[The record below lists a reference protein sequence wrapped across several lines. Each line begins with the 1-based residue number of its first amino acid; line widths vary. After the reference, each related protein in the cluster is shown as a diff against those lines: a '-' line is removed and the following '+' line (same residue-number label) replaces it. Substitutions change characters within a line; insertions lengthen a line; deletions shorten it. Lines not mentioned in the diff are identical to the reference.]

1 MKKIN
6 AIIHI
11 LLTILFLIWFFNN
24 EEFISKL
31 KILILDFL
39 VINNDENS
47 FNPVINMVN
56 NMVNI
61 IPIML
66 TIVIIF
72 ASYKFFD
79 SLISNNKEFIF
90 YAPLL
95 AIPIYCV
102 FFGFILTKLFWSDE
116 IYALFNSDNG
126 YVVERG
132 NDIKV
137 YYKGKLV
144 NVANAI
150 HFKTY
155 KESFENGVFKIDFI
169 DKEDKILMQVFCGEN
184 NERSC
189 RVEGR

>member
-1 MKKIN
+1 M
-6 AIIHI
+6 
-11 LLTILFLIWFFNN
+11 
-24 EEFISKL
+24 
-31 KILILDFL
+31 ILDFL
-39 VINNDENS
+39 AINNDENS
-47 FNPVINMVN
+47 FNPVINMV
-56 NMVNI
+56 
-61 IPIML
+61 IMAL
-66 TIVIIF
+66 VMLIIVIIF

-79 SLISNNKEFIF
+79 SLFSNNKEFIF

-102 FFGFILTKLFWSDE
+102 FFGFITTIFFRGE
-116 IYALFNSDNG
+116 TYALFNSDNG

-132 NDIKV
+132 DEIKV

-150 HFKTY
+150 HFKSY
-155 KESFENGVFKIDFI
+155 KESFENGVFKIDFF

-189 RVEGR
+189 RVVGR

>member
-1 MKKIN
+1 
-6 AIIHI
+6 
-11 LLTILFLIWFFNN
+11 
-24 EEFISKL
+24 
-31 KILILDFL
+31 ILDFL
-39 VINNDENS
+39 VINNNENL
-47 FNPVINMVN
+47 FNPVINIL
-56 NMVNI
+56 I
-61 IPIML
+61 IALVML
-66 TIVIIF
+66 IIVIIF

-102 FFGFILTKLFWSDE
+102 FFGFITTIFFWGE
-116 IYALFNSDNG
+116 TYALFNSDNG

-150 HFKTY
+150 HFKSY
-155 KESFENGVFKIDFI
+155 KESFENGVFKIDFF

>member
-31 KILILDFL
+31 KIIILDFL

-47 FNPVINMVN
+47 FNPIISVN
-56 NMVNI
+56 T
-61 IPIML
+61 IMIFL
-66 TIVIIF
+66 IIVIIF
-72 ASYKFFD
+72 ISYRFFD
-79 SLISNNKEFIF
+79 SLFSNNKVFIMA
-90 YAPLL
+90 YGSLL
-95 AIPIYCV
+95 GILFYCV
-102 FFGFILTKLFWSDE
+102 FFGFIVAKLFWSDE

-150 HFKTY
+150 HFKSY

-189 RVEGR
+189 RVGR

>member
-24 EEFISKL
+24 EEFISRL

-39 VINNDENS
+39 AINNDENS
-47 FNPVINMVN
+47 FNPVII

-72 ASYKFFD
+72 ISYRFFD
-79 SLISNNKEFIF
+79 SLFSNNKVFIMA
-90 YAPLL
+90 YGSLL
-95 AIPIYCV
+95 GILFYCV

-132 NDIKV
+132 DEIKV

-150 HFKTY
+150 HFKSY

-189 RVEGR
+189 RVVGR

>member
-24 EEFISKL
+24 EEFITKL
-31 KILILDFL
+31 NTVILDFL

-56 NMVNI
+56 I
-61 IPIML
+61 IPVML
-66 TIVIIF
+66 AIVVIL

-79 SLISNNKEFIF
+79 SLFSNNKEFIF

-102 FFGFILTKLFWSDE
+102 FFGFIVVKLFWSDE
-116 IYALFNSDNG
+116 TYALFNSDNG

-150 HFKTY
+150 HFKSY
-155 KESFENGVFKIDFI
+155 KESFENGVFKIDFF

>member
-31 KILILDFL
+31 KIIILDFL

-47 FNPVINMVN
+47 FNPAIIIVN
-56 NMVNI
+56 NMI
-61 IPIML
+61 IIFPTM
-66 TIVIIF
+66 VIIF
-72 ASYKFFD
+72 ISYSFFD
-79 SLISNNKEFIF
+79 SLFSNDKGLIIA
-90 YAPLL
+90 YGSLL
-95 AIPIYCV
+95 GILFYCV
-102 FFGFILTKLFWSDE
+102 FFGFIVAKLFWSDE

-150 HFKTY
+150 HFKSH

-189 RVEGR
+189 RVVGR

>member
-11 LLTILFLIWFFNN
+11 LLTILFLIWFFSN

-31 KILILDFL
+31 KIIILDFL
-39 VINNDENS
+39 TINN
-47 FNPVINMVN
+47 VN
-56 NMVNI
+56 NMI
-61 IPIML
+61 IILPVM
-66 TIVIIF
+66 VIIF
-72 ASYKFFD
+72 LSYSFFD
-79 SLISNNKEFIF
+79 SLFSNDKGLIIA
-90 YAPLL
+90 YGSLL
-95 AIPIYCV
+95 GILFYCV

-132 NDIKV
+132 DEIKV
-137 YYKGKLV
+137 YYKGRLV

>member
-31 KILILDFL
+31 KIIILDFL
-39 VINNDENS
+39 AINNDENS

-56 NMVNI
+56 I
-61 IPIML
+61 IPVML

-72 ASYKFFD
+72 TSYKFFD
-79 SLISNNKEFIF
+79 SLFSNNKEFIF

-116 IYALFNSDNG
+116 TYALFNSDNG

-150 HFKTY
+150 HFKSY

-189 RVEGR
+189 RVVGR